1 MANNSTSAS
10 QKKIADLAQQIAD
23 HQARLQIIGSNWGE
37 EINNALDATEKRF
50 LENLQKELK
59 NFDFVPN
66 QKKTLAELKKINEKL
81 IKIRTQ
87 AWLEAQA
94 TVTYECK
101 KLSENEVKWGKRVA
115 KEMTGEGKL
124 SEPSGTSLSRVVE
137 NSLSS
142 GRTLQQWFLK
152 IAADDAA
159 RIETVIRQGVSSGW
173 SIDQI
178 ANNIAGTAE
187 NGYKDGVFNT
197 TRREA
202 VNMARTVC
210 NGVANSAKLAFYQ
223 VNDDVITGVEI
234 LSTLDGRTCPV
245 CASLD
250 RKRYKMDETP
260 PSLPL
265 HHQCRCVL
273 LPVTP
278 ASDFAD
284 EQRPM
289 ANADFMAEA
298 KRIFHKN
305 ALPFQVNL
313 TGILH
318 QVKLSSFRGQP
329 HNSAKYPDKN
339 FDDLATSTKKKY
351 YYQAMHEYEART
363 GKPAYTQS
371 DGAVS
376 FRDYFNE
383 HMTEQQRKDWLG
395 PERYKLWKRGGI
407 SLDKFIPPYPQ
418 KRMTVEELKKLDQAS
433 FAS

>member
-1 MANNSTSAS
+1 MPTATKTESAKKS
-10 QKKIADLAQQIAD
+10 KIAELAKQIAD
-23 HQARLQIIGSNWGE
+23 HQARLQVIGSNWGE
-37 EINNALDATEKRF
+37 EINNALDATEKKF
-50 LENLQKELK
+50 LEKLQKELK

-66 QKKTLAELKKINEKL
+66 QKKTLEQLKKINEKL
-81 IKIRTQ
+81 VKIR
-87 AWLEAQA
+87 AQA
-94 TVTYECK
+94 FSDAQKNVENESK
-101 KLSENEVKWGKRVA
+101 KLAKNESKWGKRVT
-115 KEMTGEGKL
+115 KEMAGEKKL
-124 SEPSGTSLSRVVE
+124 NEPSETSLSRVVE

-202 VNMARTVC
+202 INMARTVC

-223 VNDDVITGVEI
+223 ANGDVIIGVEI
-234 LSTLDGRTCPV
+234 LATLDGRTCPV

-265 HHQCRCVL
+265 HNMCRCVL

-289 ANADFMAEA
+289 AKANFMAEA
-298 KRIFHKN
+298 QRSYEAKN
-305 ALPFQVNL
+305 
-313 TGILH
+313 
-318 QVKLSSFRGQP
+318 K
-329 HNSAKYPDKN
+329 DKK
-339 FDDLATSTKKKY
+339 FSGLDDEQKKKL
-351 YYQAMHEYEART
+351 YYQAMREYEKRT
-363 GKPAYTQS
+363 GEPAYEQS

-376 FRDYFNE
+376 FREYFNKY
-383 HMTEQQRKDWLG
+383 MTEQQRKDWLG
-395 PERYKLWKRGGI
+395 PERYKLWKKGGLK
-407 SLDKFIPPYPQ
+407 LDKFIPPYPQ
-418 KRMTVEELKKLDQAS
+418 KRMTVEELKKLDKAS

>member
-1 MANNSTSAS
+1 MESNSTSAG
-10 QKKIADLAQQIAD
+10 QKKIAELAQQIAD
-23 HQARLQIIGSNWGE
+23 HQARLQVIGANWGE
-37 EINNALDATEKRF
+37 EINNALDATEKKF
-50 LENLQKELK
+50 LEKLQKELK

-66 QKKTLAELKKINEKL
+66 QKKTLQQLKKINEKL

-87 AWLEAQA
+87 AWIEAQA
-94 TVTYECK
+94 SVTYECK
-101 KLSENEVKWGKRVA
+101 KLSENEAKWAKRVS
-115 KEMTGEGKL
+115 KEMTGEKKL
-124 SEPSGTSLSRVVE
+124 NEPEQLQLNLVVE
-137 NSLSS
+137 NTLSS

-159 RIETVIRQGVSSGW
+159 RIEAVIQQGVSSGW

-178 ANNIAGTAE
+178 ADNIAGTAK

-210 NGVANSAKLAFYQ
+210 NGIANSAKLAFYQ
-223 VNDDVITGVEI
+223 ANDDVITGVEI
-234 LSTLDGRTCPV
+234 LATLDGRTCPV

-265 HHQCRCVL
+265 HNMCRCVL

-289 ANADFMAEA
+289 AKADFMEEA
-298 KRIFHKN
+298 KRSLENKN
-305 ALPFQVNL
+305 KGRKFSEL
-313 TGILH
+313 
-318 QVKLSSFRGQP
+318 
-329 HNSAKYPDKN
+329 
-339 FDDLATSTKKKY
+339 DDDEKKKL
-351 YYQAMHEYEART
+351 YYQAMREYEKRT
-363 GKPAYTQS
+363 GEPSYEQS
-371 DGAVS
+371 DGSVS

>member
-1 MANNSTSAS
+1 MASNSTSAS

-37 EINNALDATEKRF
+37 EINKALDATEKKF
-50 LENLQKELK
+50 LEKLQKELK

-81 IKIRTQ
+81 IKIRAQ
-87 AWLEAQA
+87 AWIEAQA
-94 TVTYECK
+94 SVTYECK
-101 KLSENEVKWGKRVA
+101 KISENEVKWGKRVA
-115 KEMTGEGKL
+115 KEMTGEKKL
-124 SEPSGTSLSRVVE
+124 NEPSETSLFRVVE
-137 NSLSS
+137 NTLSS
-142 GRTLQQWFLK
+142 GRTLQQWFEKL
-152 IAADDAA
+152 ADDDAA
-159 RIETVIRQGVSSGW
+159 RIETIIRQGVSSGW

-187 NGYKDGVFNT
+187 NGYRDGVFNT

-223 VNDDVITGVEI
+223 ANDDVIIGVEI

-289 ANADFMAEA
+289 AKADFMAEA
-298 KRIFHKN
+298 KRAYEEKN
-305 ALPFQVNL
+305 KGEKFSDLE
-313 TGILH
+313 
-318 QVKLSSFRGQP
+318 
-329 HNSAKYPDKN
+329 
-339 FDDLATSTKKKY
+339 DDEKKKL
-351 YYQAMHEYEART
+351 YYQAMREYEKRT
-363 GKPAYTQS
+363 GEPAYEQS

-395 PERYKLWKRGGI
+395 PERYKLWKKGGLK
-407 SLDKFIPPYPQ
+407 LDKFIPPYPQ
-418 KRMTVEELKKLDQAS
+418 KRLTVEELKKLDKAS
-433 FAS
+433 FEK

>member
-10 QKKIADLAQQIAD
+10 QKKIAELAQQIAD

-37 EINNALDATEKRF
+37 EINNALDATEKKF
-50 LENLQKELK
+50 LERLQNELK

-66 QKKTLAELKKINEKL
+66 QKKTLEQLKKINEKL
-81 IKIRTQ
+81 VKIR
-87 AWLEAQA
+87 AQA
-94 TVTYECK
+94 FSDAQKNVENESK
-101 KLSENEVKWGKRVA
+101 KLAENEVKWGKRVT
-115 KEMTGEGKL
+115 KEMTGEKKL
-124 SEPSGTSLSRVVE
+124 NEPSKTELSRVVE

-159 RIETVIRQGVSSGW
+159 RIETVVQQGFSSGL
-173 SIDQI
+173 SIDEIVRQI
-178 ANNIAGTAE
+178 IGTKANDYRDGIFNTTRNEANNIA
-187 NGYKDGVFNT
+187 
-197 TRREA
+197 
-202 VNMARTVC
+202 RTIC
-210 NGVANSAKLAFYQ
+210 NGIANSAKMAFYQ
-223 VNDDVITGVEI
+223 ANDDVITGVEI

-298 KRIFHKN
+298 ERKYN
-305 ALPFQVNL
+305 
-313 TGILH
+313 
-318 QVKLSSFRGQP
+318 
-329 HNSAKYPDKN
+329 AKYPDKN

-351 YYQAMHEYEART
+351 YYQAMREYEART
-363 GKPAYTQS
+363 GEPAYEQS
-371 DGAVS
+371 DGSIS

-395 PERYKLWKRGGI
+395 PERYKLWKKGNI
-407 SLDKFIPPYPQ
+407 PLDKFIPPYPK
-418 KRMTVEELKKLDQAS
+418 KRMTVEELKKLDKAS

>member
-1 MANNSTSAS
+1 MASNSTSAG
-10 QKKIADLAQQIAD
+10 QKKIAELAQQIAD
-23 HQARLQIIGSNWGE
+23 HQARLQVIGANWGE
-37 EINNALDATEKRF
+37 EINDALDATEKKF
-50 LENLQKELK
+50 LEKLQKELK

-66 QKKTLAELKKINEKL
+66 QKKTLEQLEKINEKL
-81 IKIRTQ
+81 IKIRAQ
-87 AWLEAQA
+87 AWIEAQA
-94 TVTYECK
+94 SVTYECK
-101 KLSENEVKWGKRVA
+101 KLAENEVKWGKRVA
-115 KEMTGEGKL
+115 KEMTGEKKL
-124 SEPSGTSLSRVVE
+124 NEPEQLQLNLVVE
-137 NSLSS
+137 NTLSS

-187 NGYKDGVFNT
+187 NGYRDGVFNT

-223 VNDDVITGVEI
+223 ANDDVITGVEI

-278 ASDFAD
+278 ASDYAD

-298 KRIFHKN
+298 KRN
-305 ALPFQVNL
+305 Y
-313 TGILH
+313 
-318 QVKLSSFRGQP
+318 
-329 HNSAKYPDKN
+329 SAKYPDKN

-363 GKPAYTQS
+363 GRPAYEQS

-376 FRDYFNE
+376 FREYFTE

-395 PERYKLWKRGGI
+395 PERYKLWKRGRI

-418 KRMTVEELKKLDQAS
+418 KRMTVEELKKLDKES

>member
-1 MANNSTSAS
+1 MASNSTSAS
-10 QKKIADLAQQIAD
+10 QKKIADLAQQIAE
-23 HQARLQIIGSNWGE
+23 HQARLQVIGSNWGE
-37 EINNALDATEKRF
+37 EINKALDATEKKF
-50 LENLQKELK
+50 LEKLQKELK

-66 QKKTLAELKKINEKL
+66 QKKTLEQLEKINEKL

-87 AWLEAQA
+87 AWIEAQA
-94 TVTYECK
+94 SVTYECK
-101 KLSENEVKWGKRVA
+101 KLAENEAKWAKRVS
-115 KEMTGEGKL
+115 KEMTGEKKL
-124 SEPSGTSLSRVVE
+124 NEPEQLQLNLVVE
-137 NSLSS
+137 NTLSS
-142 GRTLQQWFLK
+142 GRTLQNWFLK

-159 RIETVIRQGVSSGW
+159 RIETVIQQGVSSGW

-178 ANNIAGTAE
+178 ADNIAGTAK

-202 VNMARTVC
+202 VNMARTIC
-210 NGVANSAKLAFYQ
+210 NGVANSAKMAFYQ
-223 VNDDVITGVEI
+223 ANDDIIIGVEI
-234 LSTLDGRTCPV
+234 LATLDGRTCPV

-250 RKRYKMDETP
+250 RKRYKMDEQA

-265 HHQCRCVL
+265 HNMCRCVL

-289 ANADFMAEA
+289 AKADFMAEA
-298 KRIFHKN
+298 QRSYEAKN
-305 ALPFQVNL
+305 KDEKFSDLE
-313 TGILH
+313 
-318 QVKLSSFRGQP
+318 
-329 HNSAKYPDKN
+329 
-339 FDDLATSTKKKY
+339 DDEKKKL
-351 YYQAMHEYEART
+351 YYQAMREYEKRT
-363 GKPAYTQS
+363 GEPAYEQS

-376 FRDYFNE
+376 FREYFTE

-395 PERYKLWKRGGI
+395 PERYKLWKRGGV

>member
-1 MANNSTSAS
+1 MASNSTSAS
-10 QKKIADLAQQIAD
+10 QKKIAELAQQIAD
-23 HQARLQIIGSNWGE
+23 HQARLQIIGSNWGD
-37 EINNALDATEKRF
+37 EINNTLDATEKKF
-50 LENLQKELK
+50 LERLQKELK

-66 QKKTLAELKKINEKL
+66 QKKTLEQLKKINEKL
-81 IKIRTQ
+81 VKIR
-87 AWLEAQA
+87 AQA
-94 TVTYECK
+94 FSDAQKNVENESK
-101 KLSENEVKWGKRVA
+101 KLAKNESKWGKRVT
-115 KEMTGEGKL
+115 KEMTGEKKL
-124 SEPSGTSLSRVVE
+124 NEPSETALSRVVE

-178 ANNIAGTAE
+178 AKNIAGTAE
-187 NGYKDGVFNT
+187 NGYKDGIFNT

-202 VNMARTVC
+202 VNMARTVS
-210 NGVANSAKLAFYQ
+210 NGIANSAKMAFYQ
-223 VNDDVITGVEI
+223 ANDDVIVGVEI
-234 LSTLDGRTCPV
+234 LATLDGRTCPV

-265 HHQCRCVL
+265 HNMCRCVL

-298 KRIFHKN
+298 KRN
-305 ALPFQVNL
+305 Y
-313 TGILH
+313 
-318 QVKLSSFRGQP
+318 
-329 HNSAKYPDKN
+329 SAKYPNKN
-339 FDDLATSTKKKY
+339 FDDLAMSTKKKY
-351 YYQAMHEYEART
+351 YYEAMHEYENRT
-363 GKPAYTQS
+363 GKPAYEQS
-371 DGAVS
+371 DGAIS
-376 FRDYFNE
+376 FREYFND

-395 PERYKLWKRGGI
+395 PERYKLWKKG
-407 SLDKFIPPYPQ
+407 SLKLDKFIPPYPQ

>member
-10 QKKIADLAQQIAD
+10 HKKIAELAKQIAD
-23 HQARLQIIGSNWGE
+23 HQARLQVIGSNWGE
-37 EINNALDATEKRF
+37 EINKALDATEKKF
-50 LENLQKELK
+50 LERLQKELK

-66 QKKTLAELKKINEKL
+66 QKKTLEQLEKI
-81 IKIRTQ
+81 
-87 AWLEAQA
+87 A
-94 TVTYECK
+94 K
-101 KLSENEVKWGKRVA
+101 KLSEIREKALFEAKEEIERQASELAENEAKWGKRVA
-115 KEMTGEGKL
+115 KEMTGEKTL
-124 SEPSGTSLSRVVE
+124 KEASPTLLSRVVE

-159 RIETVIRQGVSSGW
+159 RIETVVQQGASSGW
-173 SIDQI
+173 TINQI
-178 ANNIAGTAE
+178 ADNITGTSQ

-197 TRREA
+197 TRRKA

-223 VNDDVITGVEI
+223 ANDDVIIGVEI

-265 HHQCRCVL
+265 HNMCRCVL

-298 KRIFHKN
+298 KRN
-305 ALPFQVNL
+305 Y
-313 TGILH
+313 
-318 QVKLSSFRGQP
+318 
-329 HNSAKYPDKN
+329 SAKYPDKN
-339 FDDLATSTKKKY
+339 FDDLAMSTKKNY
-351 YYQAMHEYEART
+351 YYRAMREFENRT

-376 FRDYFNE
+376 FREYFTEN
-383 HMTEQQRKDWLG
+383 MTEQQRKDWLG
-395 PERYKLWKRGGI
+395 PERYKIWKRGNL

-418 KRMTVEELKKLDQAS
+418 KRLTVKELKRLDQAS

>member
-10 QKKIADLAQQIAD
+10 QKKIAELAQQIAD
-23 HQARLQIIGSNWGE
+23 HQARLQVVGSNWGE
-37 EINNALDATEKRF
+37 EISNALDATEKRF
-50 LENLQKELK
+50 LERLQKELK

-66 QKKTLAELKKINEKL
+66 QKKTLEQLKKINEKL
-81 IKIRTQ
+81 VKIR
-87 AWLEAQA
+87 AQA
-94 TVTYECK
+94 FADAQKSIEDESK
-101 KLSENEVKWGKRVA
+101 KLSENEVKWAKRVS

-124 SEPSGTSLSRVVE
+124 KEPSETLLSRVVE

-152 IAADDAA
+152 IAFDDAA
-159 RIETVIRQGVSSGW
+159 RVETVVQQGFSSGL
-173 SIDQI
+173 SIDEIVRQI
-178 ANNIAGTAE
+178 IGTKANDYRDGIFNTTRNEANNIA
-187 NGYKDGVFNT
+187 
-197 TRREA
+197 
-202 VNMARTVC
+202 RTIC
-210 NGVANSAKLAFYQ
+210 NGIANSAKMAFYQ
-223 VNDDVITGVEI
+223 ANDDVITGVEI

-265 HHQCRCVL
+265 HHQCRCEL

-289 ANADFMAEA
+289 ANADFIAEA
-298 KRIFHKN
+298 KRN
-305 ALPFQVNL
+305 Y
-313 TGILH
+313 
-318 QVKLSSFRGQP
+318 
-329 HNSAKYPDKN
+329 SAKYPDKN

-395 PERYKLWKRGGI
+395 PGRYLIWKRGNL

-418 KRMTVEELKKLDQAS
+418 KRMTVEELKKLDKAS

>member
-1 MANNSTSAS
+1 MASNSKSTS

-23 HQARLQIIGSNWGE
+23 HQARLQVIGANWGE
-37 EINNALDATEKRF
+37 EINNALDATEKKF
-50 LENLQKELK
+50 LERLQKELK
-59 NFDFVPN
+59 IFDFVPN
-66 QKKTLAELKKINEKL
+66 QKKTLEQLKKINEKL
-81 IKIRTQ
+81 VKIR
-87 AWLEAQA
+87 AQA
-94 TVTYECK
+94 FSDAQKNVENESK
-101 KLSENEVKWGKRVA
+101 ELAENEVKWGKRVT
-115 KEMTGEGKL
+115 KEMTGEKKL
-124 SEPSGTSLSRVVE
+124 NEPSETMLGRVVSY
-137 NSLSS
+137 SLSS
-142 GRTLQQWFLK
+142 GKTLNQWFLK

-159 RIETVIRQGVSSGW
+159 RIETVIRQGFSAGL
-173 SIDQI
+173 SIDEIVRQI
-178 ANNIAGTAE
+178 IGTKANDYRDGIFNTTRNEANNIA
-187 NGYKDGVFNT
+187 
-197 TRREA
+197 
-202 VNMARTVC
+202 RTIC
-210 NGVANSAKLAFYQ
+210 NGIANSAKMAFYQ
-223 VNDDVITGVEI
+223 ANDDVITGVEI

-298 KRIFHKN
+298 KRN
-305 ALPFQVNL
+305 Y
-313 TGILH
+313 
-318 QVKLSSFRGQP
+318 
-329 HNSAKYPDKN
+329 SAKYPDKN

-395 PERYKLWKRGGI
+395 PERYKLWKKGGLK
-407 SLDKFIPPYPQ
+407 LDKFIPPYPQ
-418 KRMTVEELKKLDQAS
+418 KRLTVEELKKLDQAS

>member
-1 MANNSTSAS
+1 MASNSTSAS
-10 QKKIADLAQQIAD
+10 QKKIAELAQQIAD

-37 EINNALDATEKRF
+37 EINNALDATEKKF
-50 LENLQKELK
+50 LARLQKELK

-66 QKKTLAELKKINEKL
+66 QKKTLEQLNKINEKL
-81 IKIRTQ
+81 VKIRSQ
-87 AWLEAQA
+87 AFADAQK
-94 TVTYECK
+94 TVEDESK
-101 KLSENEVKWGKRVA
+101 KLAENETKWGKRVA
-115 KEMTGEGKL
+115 KEITGEKKL
-124 SEPSGTSLSRVVE
+124 NEPSETSLSRVVE

-178 ANNIAGTAE
+178 ANSITGTAE
-187 NGYKDGVFNT
+187 NGYKDGVFST

-210 NGVANSAKLAFYQ
+210 NGIANSAKLAFYQ
-223 VNDDVITGVEI
+223 ANDDVIIGVEI
-234 LSTLDGRTCPV
+234 LATLDGRTCPV

-265 HHQCRCVL
+265 HNMCRCVL

-298 KRIFHKN
+298 KRN
-305 ALPFQVNL
+305 Y
-313 TGILH
+313 
-318 QVKLSSFRGQP
+318 
-329 HNSAKYPDKN
+329 SAKYPDKN

-363 GKPAYTQS
+363 GNPAYTQS

-395 PERYKLWKRGGI
+395 PERYKIWKRGGI

-418 KRMTVEELKKLDQAS
+418 KRMTVEELKKLDKES

>member
-10 QKKIADLAQQIAD
+10 QKKIAELAKQIAD
-23 HQARLQIIGSNWGE
+23 HQARLQVIGSNWGE

-50 LENLQKELK
+50 LERLQKELK

-66 QKKTLAELKKINEKL
+66 QKKTLEQLKKINEKL

-94 TVTYECK
+94 SVTYECK

-124 SEPSGTSLSRVVE
+124 KEPSETSLSRIVE

-152 IAADDAA
+152 IAFDDAA
-159 RIETVIRQGVSSGW
+159 RIETVVQQGFSSGL
-173 SIDQI
+173 SIDEIVRQI
-178 ANNIAGTAE
+178 IGTKANDYRDGIFNTTRNEANNIA
-187 NGYKDGVFNT
+187 
-197 TRREA
+197 
-202 VNMARTVC
+202 RTIC
-210 NGVANSAKLAFYQ
+210 NGIANSAKMAFYQ
-223 VNDDVITGVEI
+223 ANDDVISGVEI

-298 KRIFHKN
+298 KRN
-305 ALPFQVNL
+305 Y
-313 TGILH
+313 
-318 QVKLSSFRGQP
+318 
-329 HNSAKYPDKN
+329 SAKYPDKN

-363 GKPAYTQS
+363 GRPAYTQS

-395 PERYKLWKRGGI
+395 PERYKLWKKGNI
-407 SLDKFIPPYPQ
+407 PLDKFIPPYPQ
-418 KRMTVEELKKLDQAS
+418 KRMTVEELKKLDKAS
-433 FAS
+433 FEK

>member
-1 MANNSTSAS
+1 MASNSKSTS

-23 HQARLQIIGSNWGE
+23 HQARLQVIGANWGE
-37 EINNALDATEKRF
+37 EINNALDATEKKF
-50 LENLQKELK
+50 LERLQKELK
-59 NFDFVPN
+59 IFDFVPN
-66 QKKTLAELKKINEKL
+66 QKKTLEQLKKINEKL
-81 IKIRTQ
+81 VKIR
-87 AWLEAQA
+87 AQA
-94 TVTYECK
+94 FSDAQKNVENESK
-101 KLSENEVKWGKRVA
+101 ELAENEVKWGKRVT
-115 KEMTGEGKL
+115 KEMTGEKKL
-124 SEPSGTSLSRVVE
+124 NEPSETMLGRVVSY
-137 NSLSS
+137 SLSS
-142 GRTLQQWFLK
+142 GKTLNQWFLK

-159 RIETVIRQGVSSGW
+159 RIETVIRQGFSSGL
-173 SIDQI
+173 SIDEIVRQI
-178 ANNIAGTAE
+178 IGTKANDYRDGIFNTTRNEANNIA
-187 NGYKDGVFNT
+187 
-197 TRREA
+197 
-202 VNMARTVC
+202 RTIC
-210 NGVANSAKLAFYQ
+210 NGIANSAKMAFYQ
-223 VNDDVITGVEI
+223 ANDDVITGVEI

-298 KRIFHKN
+298 KRN
-305 ALPFQVNL
+305 Y
-313 TGILH
+313 
-318 QVKLSSFRGQP
+318 
-329 HNSAKYPDKN
+329 SAKYPDKN

-395 PERYKLWKRGGI
+395 PERYKLWKKGGLK
-407 SLDKFIPPYPQ
+407 LDKFIPPYPQ
-418 KRMTVEELKKLDQAS
+418 KRLTVEELKKLDQAS

>member
-1 MANNSTSAS
+1 MPTATMNKTAS
-10 QKKIADLAQQIAD
+10 RKKISELAQQIAD
-23 HQARLQIIGSNWGE
+23 HQANLQVIGSNWGE
-37 EINNALDATEKRF
+37 EINNALDATEKKF
-50 LENLQKELK
+50 LEKLQKELK

-66 QKKTLAELKKINEKL
+66 QKKTLQQLKKINEKL
-81 IKIRTQ
+81 VKIR
-87 AWLEAQA
+87 AQA
-94 TVTYECK
+94 FSDAQKNVENESK
-101 KLSENEVKWGKRVA
+101 KLAENESKWGKRVT
-115 KEMTGEGKL
+115 KEMTGEKKL
-124 SEPSGTSLSRVVE
+124 NEPEQLQLNLVVE
-137 NSLSS
+137 NTLSS

-152 IAADDAA
+152 IAYDDAA
-159 RIETVIRQGVSSGW
+159 RIETVVQQGFSSGL
-173 SIDQI
+173 SIDEIVRQI
-178 ANNIAGTAE
+178 IGTKANDYRDGIFNTTRNEANNIA
-187 NGYKDGVFNT
+187 
-197 TRREA
+197 
-202 VNMARTVC
+202 RTIC
-210 NGVANSAKLAFYQ
+210 NGIANSAKMAFYQ
-223 VNDDVITGVEI
+223 ANDDVITGVEI

-289 ANADFMAEA
+289 VNADFMAEA
-298 KRIFHKN
+298 KRN
-305 ALPFQVNL
+305 Y
-313 TGILH
+313 
-318 QVKLSSFRGQP
+318 
-329 HNSAKYPDKN
+329 SAKYPDKN

-351 YYQAMHEYEART
+351 YYQAMREFEKKT

-395 PERYKLWKRGGI
+395 PERYKLWKRGRI

-418 KRMTVEELKKLDQAS
+418 KRLTVKELKKLDKES

>member
-1 MANNSTSAS
+1 MASNSTSAG

-23 HQARLQIIGSNWGE
+23 HQARLQVIGSNWGE
-37 EINNALDATEKRF
+37 EINNTLDATEKKF
-50 LENLQKELK
+50 LEKLQKELK

-66 QKKTLAELKKINEKL
+66 QKKTLEQLKKINEKL
-81 IKIRTQ
+81 IKIRAQ
-87 AWLEAQA
+87 AWIEAQA
-94 TVTYECK
+94 SVTYECK

-115 KEMTGEGKL
+115 KEMTGEKKL
-124 SEPSGTSLSRVVE
+124 NEPEQLQLNLVVE

-142 GRTLQQWFLK
+142 GRTLRQWFLK
-152 IAADDAA
+152 IAFDDAA
-159 RIETVIRQGVSSGW
+159 RIETVVQQGFSSGL
-173 SIDQI
+173 SIDEIVRQI
-178 ANNIAGTAE
+178 IGTKANDYRDGIFNTTRNEANNIA
-187 NGYKDGVFNT
+187 
-197 TRREA
+197 
-202 VNMARTVC
+202 RTIC
-210 NGVANSAKLAFYQ
+210 NGIANSAKMAFYQ
-223 VNDDVITGVEI
+223 ANDDVITGVEI

-298 KRIFHKN
+298 KRN
-305 ALPFQVNL
+305 Y
-313 TGILH
+313 
-318 QVKLSSFRGQP
+318 
-329 HNSAKYPDKN
+329 SAKYPDKN

-363 GKPAYTQS
+363 GRPAYEQS

-376 FRDYFNE
+376 FREYFTE

-395 PERYKLWKRGGI
+395 PERYKLWKRGRI

-418 KRMTVEELKKLDQAS
+418 KRMTVEELKKLDKES

>member
-1 MANNSTSAS
+1 MASNSTSTS
-10 QKKIADLAQQIAD
+10 QKKIAELAQQIAD

-50 LENLQKELK
+50 LERLQKELK

-66 QKKTLAELKKINEKL
+66 QKKTLEQLKKINEKL

-87 AWLEAQA
+87 AWIEAQA
-94 TVTYECK
+94 SVTYECK

-115 KEMTGEGKL
+115 KEMTGEKKL
-124 SEPSGTSLSRVVE
+124 NEPSETSLSRVVE
-137 NSLSS
+137 NTLSS
-142 GRTLQQWFLK
+142 GRTLQQWFDK
-152 IAADDAA
+152 VAADDAA
-159 RIETVIRQGVSSGW
+159 RIETIIRQGISSGW
-173 SIDQI
+173 TIDQI
-178 ANNIAGTAE
+178 ADNITGTAE
-187 NGYKDGVFNT
+187 NGYRDGIFNT

-210 NGVANSAKLAFYQ
+210 NGVANSAKLAFYRA
-223 VNDDVITGVEI
+223 NDDVITGVEI

-250 RKRYKMDETP
+250 RKRYKMDEAP

-265 HHQCRCVL
+265 HNMCRCVL

-289 ANADFMAEA
+289 AKADFMAEA
-298 KRIFHKN
+298 KRAYEEKN
-305 ALPFQVNL
+305 KGEKFSDL
-313 TGILH
+313 
-318 QVKLSSFRGQP
+318 
-329 HNSAKYPDKN
+329 
-339 FDDLATSTKKKY
+339 DDDEKKKL
-351 YYQAMHEYEART
+351 YYQAMREYEKRT
-363 GKPAYTQS
+363 GEPAYEQS

-376 FRDYFNE
+376 FREYFTE

-395 PERYKLWKRGGI
+395 PERYKLWKRGGV

-418 KRMTVEELKKLDQAS
+418 KRMTVEELKKLDKAS
-433 FAS
+433 FEK

>member
-1 MANNSTSAS
+1 MPTATMNKTAS
-10 QKKIADLAQQIAD
+10 QKKIAELAQQIAD
-23 HQARLQIIGSNWGE
+23 HQARLQVIGSNWGE
-37 EINNALDATEKRF
+37 EINNALDATEKKF
-50 LENLQKELK
+50 LEKLQKELK

-66 QKKTLAELKKINEKL
+66 QKKTLEQLKKINEKL

-87 AWLEAQA
+87 AWIEEQA
-94 TVTYECK
+94 SVTYECK
-101 KLSENEVKWGKRVA
+101 KLSENEVKWGKRVT

-124 SEPSGTSLSRVVE
+124 KEPSETSLSRVVE
-137 NSLSS
+137 NTLSS

-173 SIDQI
+173 TINQI
-178 ANNIAGTAE
+178 ADNIAGTAQ

-210 NGVANSAKLAFYQ
+210 NGVANSAKMAFYQ
-223 VNDDVITGVEI
+223 ANDDVITGVEI

-250 RKRYKMDETP
+250 RKRYKMDEQA

-265 HHQCRCVL
+265 HNMCRCVL

-289 ANADFMAEA
+289 AKADFMAEA
-298 KRIFHKN
+298 QRAYEAKN
-305 ALPFQVNL
+305 KGRKFSEL
-313 TGILH
+313 
-318 QVKLSSFRGQP
+318 
-329 HNSAKYPDKN
+329 
-339 FDDLATSTKKKY
+339 DDDQKKKL
-351 YYQAMHEYEART
+351 YYQAMREYEKRT
-363 GKPAYTQS
+363 GEPAYEQS
-371 DGAVS
+371 DGSVS

-418 KRMTVEELKKLDQAS
+418 KRMTVEELKKLDKES

>member
-10 QKKIADLAQQIAD
+10 QKKIAELAKQIAD
-23 HQARLQIIGSNWGE
+23 HQARLQVIGSNWGE
-37 EINNALDATEKRF
+37 EINNALDATEKKF
-50 LENLQKELK
+50 LEKLQKELK
-59 NFDFVPN
+59 NFDFIPN
-66 QKKTLAELKKINEKL
+66 QKKTLEQLKKINEKL
-81 IKIRTQ
+81 VKIR
-87 AWLEAQA
+87 AQA
-94 TVTYECK
+94 FSDAQKNVENESK
-101 KLSENEVKWGKRVA
+101 KLAENESKWGKRVT
-115 KEMTGEGKL
+115 KEITGEKKL
-124 SEPSGTSLSRVVE
+124 NEPSETSLSRVVE

-159 RIETVIRQGVSSGW
+159 RIETVVQQGFSSGL
-173 SIDQI
+173 SIDEIVRQI
-178 ANNIAGTAE
+178 IGTKANGYRDGIFNTTRNEANNIA
-187 NGYKDGVFNT
+187 
-197 TRREA
+197 
-202 VNMARTVC
+202 RTIC
-210 NGVANSAKLAFYQ
+210 NGIANSAKEAFYRA
-223 VNDDVITGVEI
+223 NDDVITGVEI
-234 LSTLDGRTCPV
+234 LSTLDGRTCPI

-250 RKRYKMDETP
+250 RKRYKFEETH

-265 HHQCRCVL
+265 HYQCRCVL

-298 KRIFHKN
+298 ERKYN
-305 ALPFQVNL
+305 
-313 TGILH
+313 
-318 QVKLSSFRGQP
+318 
-329 HNSAKYPDKN
+329 AKYPDKN

-376 FRDYFNE
+376 FREYFTE

-395 PERYKLWKRGGI
+395 PGRYKLWKKGNI
-407 SLDKFIPPYPQ
+407 PLDKFIPPYPQ
-418 KRMTVEELKKLDQAS
+418 KRMTVEELKKLDKAS
-433 FAS
+433 FEK

>member
-1 MANNSTSAS
+1 MASNSTSAS
-10 QKKIADLAQQIAD
+10 QKKIAELAQQIAD
-23 HQARLQIIGSNWGE
+23 HQARLQVIGSNWGE
-37 EINNALDATEKRF
+37 EINNALGSTEKKF
-50 LENLQKELK
+50 LEKLQKELK

-66 QKKTLAELKKINEKL
+66 QKKTLEQLKKINNKL
-81 IKIRTQ
+81 IQIR
-87 AWLEAQA
+87 AQA
-94 TVTYECK
+94 FADAQKSVEDESK
-101 KLSENEVKWGKRVA
+101 KLAENEVKWGKRVT
-115 KEMTGEGKL
+115 KEMTGEKNL
-124 SEPSGTSLSRVVE
+124 KEPSETSLPRVVE

-159 RIETVIRQGVSSGW
+159 RIETVIRQGISSGW
-173 SIDQI
+173 TIDQI

-223 VNDDVITGVEI
+223 ANDDVIIGVEI
-234 LSTLDGRTCPV
+234 LATLDGRTCPV

-298 KRIFHKN
+298 KRN
-305 ALPFQVNL
+305 Y
-313 TGILH
+313 
-318 QVKLSSFRGQP
+318 
-329 HNSAKYPDKN
+329 SAKYPDKN

-363 GKPAYTQS
+363 GNPAYTQS

-395 PERYKLWKRGGI
+395 PERYKLWTRGGI

>member
-10 QKKIADLAQQIAD
+10 HKKIAELAQQIAD

-37 EINNALDATEKRF
+37 EINNALDATEKKF
-50 LENLQKELK
+50 LEKLQKELK

-66 QKKTLAELKKINEKL
+66 QKKTLEQLKKINEKL

-87 AWLEAQA
+87 AWIEAQA
-94 TVTYECK
+94 SVTYECK

-124 SEPSGTSLSRVVE
+124 NEPSETSLSRIVE

-142 GRTLQQWFLK
+142 GRTLQQWFIK

-223 VNDDVITGVEI
+223 ANDDVITGVEI

-298 KRIFHKN
+298 KRN
-305 ALPFQVNL
+305 Y
-313 TGILH
+313 
-318 QVKLSSFRGQP
+318 SE
-329 HNSAKYPDKN
+329 KYPDKN

-376 FRDYFNE
+376 FRDYFNG